1 MTSMLVTVS
10 EIAYRA
16 KLATTLKILAKQ
28 FAPSALQ
35 ANTA

>member
-10 EIAYRA
+10 EIADRA
-16 KLATTLKILAKQ
+16 KLATMLQILARQ